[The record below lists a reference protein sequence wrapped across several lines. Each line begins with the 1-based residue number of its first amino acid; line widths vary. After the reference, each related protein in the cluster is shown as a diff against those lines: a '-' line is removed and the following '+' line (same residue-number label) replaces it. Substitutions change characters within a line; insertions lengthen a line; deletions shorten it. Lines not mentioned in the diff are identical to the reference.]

1 MPAKPSTA
9 LSPPLA
15 LVARALRGY
24 AGALG
29 GFSVAIALLLL
40 VPTVYMLQVYDRVL
54 SSRNEVTLALLTLGA
69 LGLFALLAALEAV
82 RSAICVRL
90 AAGVNRSLAPEVFRA
105 ALNAP
110 AGSAQQLMASDLA
123 TLRQFVAGPVPALCF
138 DTPLGLLFLAMAFAV
153 DPWLGL
159 FVAASLALLVGV
171 AVWHERRARA
181 PALQANRAA
190 AEAAQALAET
200 INHAEAARALG
211 MRGALA
217 RRWLGLNEQ
226 AAGLQ
231 AELSV
236 EAAHAAAVTRL
247 LRLATQSLALG
258 LGALLVL
265 EQRISPGMMMATTL
279 LLGRALS
286 PIEGLVGQSRQMLS
300 AHEAW
305 QRLNGLLSQAA
316 PAEPLALPA
325 PSGKLSVEGLGWQ
338 AGAGQAPL
346 LHGIR
351 FELAPGRGLA
361 VVGPSGAGKSTL
373 ARLLAGGLAPT
384 QGAVRLDGAE
394 LAQWPEAQ
402 RAGAIGYLPQD
413 VELFEGTVAEN
424 IARMGEVDAAAVV
437 QAAQQAGIHELL
449 LRLPEGYQT
458 RLGRGGLQL
467 SGGQRQRLGLARAL
481 FGQPVLLVLDEPN
494 AHLDEQ
500 GEQALR
506 QALQAHKAA
515 GGAFVVVSHRLPL
528 LQVVDDML
536 VLQAGR
542 QAAFGPRDEV
552 LHNTLRAVPQAHQ
565 ARQA

>member
-1 MPAKPSTA
+1 
-9 LSPPLA
+9 
-15 LVARALRGY
+15 
-24 AGALG
+24 
-29 GFSVAIALLLL
+29 
-40 VPTVYMLQVYDRVL
+40 
-54 SSRNEVTLALLTLGA
+54 
-69 LGLFALLAALEAV
+69 
-82 RSAICVRL
+82 
-90 AAGVNRSLAPEVFRA
+90 
-105 ALNAP
+105 
-110 AGSAQQLMASDLA
+110 
-123 TLRQFVAGPVPALCF
+123 
-138 DTPLGLLFLAMAFAV
+138 
-153 DPWLGL
+153 
-159 FVAASLALLVGV
+159 
-171 AVWHERRARA
+171 
-181 PALQANRAA
+181 
-190 AEAAQALAET
+190 
-200 INHAEAARALG
+200 
-211 MRGALA
+211 
-217 RRWLGLNEQ
+217 
-226 AAGLQ
+226 
-231 AELSV
+231 
-236 EAAHAAAVTRL
+236 
-247 LRLATQSLALG
+247 
-258 LGALLVL
+258 VL

-286 PIEGLVGQSRQMLS
+286 PIEGLVGQSRQILS
-300 AHEAW
+300 AREAW

-316 PAEPLALPA
+316 PAEPLALLA
-325 PSGKLSVEGLGWQ
+325 PSGRLSVEGLGWQ

-346 LHGIR
+346 LQGIR

-384 QGAVRLDGAE
+384 LGAVRLDGAE

-402 RAGAIGYLPQD
+402 RASAIGYLPQD

-481 FGQPVLLVLDEPN
+481 FGKPVLLVLDEPN

-552 LHNTLRAVPQAHQ
+552 LHHTLRAVPQAHQ